1 MRESVS
7 VIFGMACRALFL
19 QLLRSSREAIEAR
32 IRHFNQYAPLFE
44 RLVAAQLME
53 VDELNRLRKQLVD
66 ALPSGVLQDIGSFAV
81 DSWRSAH
88 HITSDIFGG
97 NSPFR
102 PSVAEAGT
110 IVKSGDRVVGVS
122 DSDGRVWTKDEL
134 DQAIATRQQTAE
146 GIDPLV
152 KQIRD
157 LPDLMDRLR
166 LNRTTIRNELW
177 KLLHEMH
184 ESNGDTIRKTEASWM
199 FAVKASTIVE
209 SAPGGDGTP
218 PLTAT
223 VRNSKYHLQHIHLM
237 AHEAIGDAFMN
248 DGYYGAGI
256 DWIFDAEQGK
266 AALREFFEFTGMVIL
281 AVVCA
286 PLAVAVGAALAGYHL
301 YEAQERESIYMSLID
316 PDLVLSAAEV
326 EAGLFAAEL
335 GALLAFLPAGKQLA
349 SGATVVTKAIV
360 RRGVSRGTQ
369 IALRYY
375 RQRLT
380 IQLVQQL
387 QRELV
392 PALVKEFAEE
402 KLEDYL
408 FDKLLMGPAME
419 QLQNELLVGA
429 QAPAAATP

>member
-1 MRESVS
+1 
-7 VIFGMACRALFL
+7 
-19 QLLRSSREAIEAR
+19 
-32 IRHFNQYAPLFE
+32 
-44 RLVAAQLME
+44 
-53 VDELNRLRKQLVD
+53 
-66 ALPSGVLQDIGSFAV
+66 
-81 DSWRSAH
+81 
-88 HITSDIFGG
+88 
-97 NSPFR
+97 
-102 PSVAEAGT
+102 
-110 IVKSGDRVVGVS
+110 
-122 DSDGRVWTKDEL
+122 
-134 DQAIATRQQTAE
+134 
-146 GIDPLV
+146 
-152 KQIRD
+152 
-157 LPDLMDRLR
+157 
-166 LNRTTIRNELW
+166 
-177 KLLHEMH
+177 
-184 ESNGDTIRKTEASWM
+184 
-199 FAVKASTIVE
+199 
-209 SAPGGDGTP
+209 
-218 PLTAT
+218 
-223 VRNSKYHLQHIHLM
+223 
-237 AHEAIGDAFMN
+237 
-248 DGYYGAGI
+248 
-256 DWIFDAEQGK
+256 
-266 AALREFFEFTGMVIL
+266 
-281 AVVCA
+281 
-286 PLAVAVGAALAGYHL
+286 
-301 YEAQERESIYMSLID
+301 MSLID